1 MDDNKGIIMKEL
13 EIKLYILTSNY
24 CPKNTRIA
32 FKKGTFIIG
41 YIGTNGNLFGHIVEN
56 FNNYEFEKG
65 SFREN
70 NVNN

>member
-1 MDDNKGIIMKEL
+1 MDDNKGTIMGEL
-13 EIKLYILTSNY
+13 EIKLYILTRNY

-41 YIGTNGNLFGHIVEN
+41 YVGSNGNLVGHVVKN

-65 SFREN
+65 SFKEN
-70 NVNN
+70 NANN